1 MTQSQ
6 VRFTGD
12 QNGPSIR
19 PSVRRV
25 CVCPKMHSELYKINF
40 TKFFVKL
47 ISRKNLQCKNPV
59 FRNNQKREISNQILI
74 FKEYEIELTSVKWV
88 KTQVESY
95 LNNFFIFISNL
106 SVRQPLPLLLNFH
119 LTVRVH
125 RKQMQESPKYPYKNQ
140 NVLSICHN
148 CKNGNFQKIFSSS
161 NFLIIFCP
169 LECHNSY
176 TYKVKLH

>member
-19 PSVRRV
+19 PSVV

-59 FRNNQKREISNQILI
+59 FRNNQEREEISNQILI
-74 FKEYEIELTSVKWV
+74 FKKYEIELTAVKWV
-88 KTQVESY
+88 ETQVEGN
-95 LNNFFIFISNL
+95 LNNFFIFF
-106 SVRQPLPLLLNFH
+106 QPFCSAAITLLIDFH
-119 LTVRVH
+119 LTVH
-125 RKQMQESPKYPYKNQ
+125 RKQIKESPKYPYPNQ

-148 CKNGNFQKIFSSS
+148 
-161 NFLIIFCP
+161 
-169 LECHNSY
+169 
-176 TYKVKLH
+176 